1 MCPTCDVLPA
11 ENGDVVQVPLTNGTN
26 GVHANGVRTTNE
38 KRGST
43 RSNPPRTDQRN
54 PYAPRA
60 SDFLSNISNF
70 NIIESTLRGL
80 SFSISNLC
88 PSHLKLRGRAVR

>member
-1 MCPTCDVLPA
+1 MCPHSTADVLPA
-11 ENGDVVQVPLTNGTN
+11 EKSDMVSVPLTNGSNGSN
-26 GVHANGVRTTNE
+26 GVHTNG

-43 RSNPPRTDQRN
+43 RSNAPRIDQPQRN

-80 SFSISNLC
+80 SFFSTSI
-88 PSHLKLRGRAVR
+88 